1 MVYSS
6 MKRRCHFRNRKW
18 AEVTCD
24 RLEQRK
30 CIVFSRNV
38 SRDLIAYMEAKK
50 LARDDG
56 QATAVAQNESHR
68 QKEGEKAVS

>member
-1 MVYSS
+1 
-6 MKRRCHFRNRKW
+6 
-18 AEVTCD
+18 
-24 RLEQRK
+24 
-30 CIVFSRNV
+30 
-38 SRDLIAYMEAKK
+38 MEAKK